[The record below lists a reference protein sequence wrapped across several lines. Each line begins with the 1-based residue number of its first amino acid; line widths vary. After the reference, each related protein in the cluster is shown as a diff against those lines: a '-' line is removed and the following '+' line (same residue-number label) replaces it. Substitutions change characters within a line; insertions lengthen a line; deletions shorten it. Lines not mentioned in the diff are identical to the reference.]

1 MVSVVD
7 TRRRD
12 VQAVVI
18 HELRIVRRLLQETV
32 VGVET
37 LFYLVYPDLSV

>member
-1 MVSVVD
+1 MLYKIKYIV
-7 TRRRD
+7 
-12 VQAVVI
+12 A